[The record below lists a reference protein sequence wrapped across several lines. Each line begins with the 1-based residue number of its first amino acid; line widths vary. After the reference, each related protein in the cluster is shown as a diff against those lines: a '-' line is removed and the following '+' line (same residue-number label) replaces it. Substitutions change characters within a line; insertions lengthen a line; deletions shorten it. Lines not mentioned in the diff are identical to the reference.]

1 MLLMMNDKS
10 QQILSGVEVIYGPVS
25 YSFQIFLR
33 FNFTLSLCLSY
44 ELWHENILAQE
55 VRVSVISVWS
65 EKYFTLQ
72 MKGKCLSK
80 VNRIPQMC
88 GVCVCVDVEPGGW
101 WRAQTRP
108 GTQPIRSRLANSP
121 CLPLPLSSQPGRP
134 FPRVIRLEE
143 LVTASSLGHWHW
155 YGGLLILMSQSL
167 LLELPSWWLSL
178 CCDQVEKD

>member
-108 GTQPIRSRLANSP
+108 GTQPIRSRPANSP
-121 CLPLPLSSQPGRP
+121 CLPLPSQPGRP
-134 FPRVIRLEE
+134 FPRVMRLEE
-143 LVTASSLGHWHW
+143 LITASSLGHWHW